1 MTSDFWK
8 VSTLV
13 AEVYRKLDVILKRD
27 GSRHQMDAHIP
38 YELMDVLEDQLMPAL
53 ETAIA
58 CIEWEPS
65 DADLCPGEPPM
76 SMQEMHSAAHAQHM
90 ELHN

>member
-1 MTSDFWK
+1 MTNDFWK

-13 AEVYRKLDVILKRD
+13 ADFRSKLEVIVKRD
-27 GSRHQMDAHIP
+27 GSRHLMDAHIP
-38 YELMDVLEDQLMPAL
+38 FDLMDVLENELMPVLDA
-53 ETAIA
+53 AIA

-65 DADLCPGEPPM
+65 DVDLCTGEPPM
-76 SMQEMHSAAHAQHM
+76 TMREMHSAAHAQHI

>member
-1 MTSDFWK
+1 MTNDFAA

-13 AEVYRKLDVILKRD
+13 AEFQRKLEVIVKRD
-27 GSRHQMDAHIP
+27 GSRHMMDAHIP
-38 YELMDVLEDQLMPAL
+38 MDLMDVLENELMPTLDA
-53 ETAIA
+53 AIA

-65 DADLCPGEPPM
+65 DEDLCPGEPPM
-76 SMQEMHSAAHAQHM
+76 TMQEMHSAAHAQHV

>member
-1 MTSDFWK
+1 MTSDFLK

-13 AEVYRKLDVILKRD
+13 AEFQQKLEIIVKRD

-38 YELMDVLEDQLMPAL
+38 FDLMAVLEDELMPAL
-53 ETAIA
+53 EAAIT

-65 DADLCPGEPPM
+65 DDDILGEPPM
-76 SMQEMHSAAHAQHM
+76 TMQEIHSAAHAQHM

>member
-1 MTSDFWK
+1 MANDFAA

-13 AEVYRKLDVILKRD
+13 AEFQRKLEVIVKRD

-38 YELMDVLEDQLMPAL
+38 FDLMDVLEDELMPAL
-53 ETAIA
+53 AAAIT

-65 DADLCPGEPPM
+65 DEDILGEPPM
-76 SMQEMHSAAHAQHM
+76 TMQEMYSAAHAQHIA
-90 ELHN
+90 LHN

>member
-1 MTSDFWK
+1 MTNDFAA

-13 AEVYRKLDVILKRD
+13 AEFQRKLEVIVKRD
-27 GSRHQMDAHIP
+27 GSRHMMDAHIP
-38 YELMDVLEDQLMPAL
+38 FDLMDVLENELMPTLDA
-53 ETAIA
+53 AIA

-65 DADLCPGEPPM
+65 DDDILGEPPM
-76 SMQEMHSAAHAQHM
+76 TMQEMHTAAHTQHM

>member
-13 AEVYRKLDVILKRD
+13 AEFQQKLKVIVERD

-38 YELMDVLEDQLMPAL
+38 FDLMDVIEEEIMPAL

-65 DADLCPGEPPM
+65 DADLCLGEPPM
-76 SMQEMHSAAHAQHM
+76 SMQEMHSAAHAQHI

>member
-1 MTSDFWK
+1 MTNDFWT

-13 AEVYRKLDVILKRD
+13 AEFQRKLEVIVKRD
-27 GSRHQMDAHIP
+27 GSRHLMDTEIP
-38 YELMDVLEDQLMPAL
+38 FDLMDVLENELMPAL
-53 ETAIA
+53 EAAIT

-76 SMQEMHSAAHAQHM
+76 SMQEMHTAAHAQHM
-90 ELHN
+90 KLHN

>member
-13 AEVYRKLDVILKRD
+13 AEFQRKLKVIVERD

-38 YELMDVLEDQLMPAL
+38 FDLMDVIEEELLPAL

-76 SMQEMHSAAHAQHM
+76 TTQEMHSAAHAQHI

>member
-1 MTSDFWK
+1 MTNDFAA

-13 AEVYRKLDVILKRD
+13 AEFRDKLAVIIKRD
-27 GSRHQMDAHIP
+27 GSRHQMDALIP
-38 YELMDVLEDQLMPAL
+38 LDLMAVLEDELMPAL
-53 ETAIA
+53 EAAIT
-58 CIEWEPS
+58 CIEWEPC
-65 DADLCPGEPPM
+65 DEDILGEPAM

>member
-1 MTSDFWK
+1 MANDFAA

-13 AEVYRKLDVILKRD
+13 AEFQGKLEVIVKRD

-38 YELMDVLEDQLMPAL
+38 FDLMDVLEDELMPAL
-53 ETAIA
+53 EAAIT

-65 DADLCPGEPPM
+65 DEDILGEPPM
-76 SMQEMHSAAHAQHM
+76 TMQEIHSAAHAQHIA
-90 ELHN
+90 LHN

>member
-1 MTSDFWK
+1 MTNDFAA

-13 AEVYRKLDVILKRD
+13 AEFQRKLEVIVKRD

-38 YELMDVLEDQLMPAL
+38 FEVMAVLEDEVMPAL
-53 ETAIA
+53 EAAMTW
-58 CIEWEPS
+58 IEWEPS
-65 DADLCPGEPPM
+65 DDDILGEPAM

-90 ELHN
+90 ELHK